1 MTNTIKF
8 SDFEDRLRN
17 AVLAA
22 LDAEVREVMGHE
34 KAKGWT
40 DGELPVLFSG
50 LDAHI
55 KAVAKRINE
64 GSEPGSALV
73 RISND

>member
-1 MTNTIKF
+1 MTTTIKLT
-8 SDFEDRLRN
+8 DFEDRLRN
-17 AVLAA
+17 AVLGA
-22 LDAEVREVMGHE
+22 LDAEVRGLLGHE

-64 GSEPGSALV
+64 GNEPGSAFV
-73 RISND
+73 RIEND